1 MPPAAAITKDVA
13 SNNDLAPLTSPSA
26 VPRSASRTQ
35 DLTVSSLSLSEKS
48 SVPSPL
54 LPLLET
60 GKKNANE
67 NNADGIEK
75 ANYNAT
81 KNQVHAQPAD
91 VLIDNEGGF
100 RGKPA
105 QPAMHALKWSAEIEA
120 PLSGFGRST
129 PMF

>member
-35 DLTVSSLSLSEKS
+35 DLTVSSLSLSDKS
-48 SVPSPL
+48 SVLSPL
-54 LPLLET
+54 PPLLET

-100 RGKPA
+100 RVV
-105 QPAMHALKWSAEIEA
+105 
-120 PLSGFGRST
+120 GFSRL
-129 PMF
+129 PVCL